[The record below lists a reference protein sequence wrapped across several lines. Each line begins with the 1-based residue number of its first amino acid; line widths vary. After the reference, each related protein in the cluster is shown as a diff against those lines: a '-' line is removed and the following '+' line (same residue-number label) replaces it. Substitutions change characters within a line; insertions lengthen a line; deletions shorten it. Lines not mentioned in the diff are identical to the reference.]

1 MEFSGEVNVALIPPM
16 ESDSRDSDKD
26 SVASKGEEEA
36 TAEQLFEHLPRRVLR
51 SHAQMRHV
59 VQAEDSEEAE
69 EPASSTGGGR
79 KWPGKPIRWD
89 YKLLAAPDPTDW
101 TMHVEPHTADPALE
115 FPMHRSDKEATSSWA
130 FSTTSKPRKAPKWCS
145 THPTSLLQEL
155 TRRKIKGTG
164 TLREDR
170 VKKEMGLPAKG

>member
-16 ESDSRDSDKD
+16 ESVSRESDKD
-26 SVASKGEEEA
+26 SVASEGEEEA

-51 SHAQMRHV
+51 SHAKMRHIA
-59 VQAEDSEEAE
+59 QAEDSEEAE
-69 EPASSTGGGR
+69 SASSTGGGR
-79 KWPGKPIRWD
+79 KWRGKPIRWG
-89 YKLLAAPDPTDW
+89 YKLWAAADPTDW
-101 TMHVEPHTADPALE
+101 TMNVEPYTADPALE

-130 FSTTSKPRKAPKWCS
+130 FSTTSEPRKAPKWCS

-170 VKKEMGLPAKG
+170 VKKEMGLPAQG